1 MLVAVGGFGY
11 LLGVL
16 TGGGVPGFGALAL
29 GADGMPSF
37 DPARFANFANATTGP
52 SSDGALSGTVQSING
67 SSIVVQLTDGSTVTI
82 DLSSADY
89 HTEATASGVT
99 VKVGSTVVV
108 KVDAGA
114 TASPAAD
121 ATGRVLTGED
131 VIVTNP

>member
-1 MLVAVGGFGY
+1 M
-11 LLGVL
+11 
-16 TGGGVPGFGALAL
+16 
-29 GADGMPSF
+29 
-37 DPARFANFANATTGP
+37 
-52 SSDGALSGTVQSING
+52 
-67 SSIVVQLTDGSTVTI
+67 VQLTDGSTVTI